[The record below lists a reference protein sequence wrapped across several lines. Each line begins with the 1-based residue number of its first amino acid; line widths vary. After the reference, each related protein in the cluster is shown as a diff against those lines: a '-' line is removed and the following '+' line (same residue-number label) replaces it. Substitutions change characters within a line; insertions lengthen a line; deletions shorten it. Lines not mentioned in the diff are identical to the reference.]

1 MNKDKY
7 DKGLKV
13 RVEVVGEE
21 YVKSAI
27 KNATD
32 FNRPMQELITEYCW
46 GEVWARPELPRK
58 TRSMINLAM
67 LTALNRPN
75 ELKLHIEGSLRNGVT
90 QEEIREIFL
99 QSIIYCGVPAGV
111 ESFKIAQE
119 IFNEMEEKGGY

>member
-21 YVKSAI
+21 YVESAI